1 MKSMFQENYII
12 NESKSVDIRHQPW
25 LVSIGELTGPNNW
38 EHKCSGSIITNKHI
52 LTSGACASG
61 IPTEFDWVSD
71 KEVLRYNI
79 QILFT
84 FHFSNSKK
92 CKIILL

>member
-1 MKSMFQENYII
+1 MITIFVIIIGCGTVKSTFQENYII

-25 LVSIGELTGPNNW
+25 LVSIGELIGPNNW
-38 EHKCSGSIITNKHI
+38 VHKCSGSIITNKHI

-71 KEVLRYNI
+71 GEVLRYNI
-79 QILFT
+79 R
-84 FHFSNSKK
+84 
-92 CKIILL
+92 IILTF